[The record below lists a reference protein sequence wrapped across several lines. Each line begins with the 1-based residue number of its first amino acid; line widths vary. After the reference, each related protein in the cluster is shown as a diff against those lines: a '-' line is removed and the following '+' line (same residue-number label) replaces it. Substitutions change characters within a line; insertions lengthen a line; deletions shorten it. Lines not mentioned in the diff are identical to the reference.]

1 MADNLSAPQ
10 QLAADTR
17 ALLAGLQSSAP
28 PADTIDRLGGWDHV
42 TTYLADIVDDP
53 VVVPLIRVAAR
64 DAHQAPSPETLTAV
78 VDAVLKMGSSAGFSE
93 SLKALATSPAT
104 LDAASDHLAQGLLTK
119 VTEYATLSAP
129 TPAESSNAANAL
141 ETVTRIR
148 VGGYGT
154 NYTLLAALDQFRR
167 PQPTRFAAAVIRSI
181 GTAIDHWPAA
191 ADLAEVV
198 KEVAGLTAPASDP
211 VLGVNPEEI
220 AADAVWVLANIEL
233 ITALRAGDHTTYR
246 TGMEA
251 AHKYFALGADT
262 YERDDSKI
270 LAAVVSALLA
280 ITLTD
285 TDPTLTT
292 AAAGL
297 PSTNAVADLIEQITR
312 FNQGIAGLDH
322 WYAGVKHQTTHAWVQ
337 LITNLK
343 AAVTKFDQDSFYEPE
358 TVIDALLETYKSAHS
373 INVVCRTEDF
383 GSIETI
389 VQPIIETGFA
399 SKAAFLANLTTY
411 TANLEERAAA
421 HTDDTELACD
431 LVVAQQVL
439 TAAREV
445 LAGGEPL
452 GKDTGG
458 TGSAPLPHQL
468 ENILGPGTPAALKVA
483 ELDPD
488 AVTKLVAAVNDK
500 GASNRVS
507 LMEQAVLD
515 KIEPYL
521 GSSPDYTGEVKIE
534 VDTLLHQL
542 IRFVGY
548 RQNAQEDFH
557 GYLFKDDAD
566 EKDLHKDLAQYLY
579 SVFGSSLDIEVAHI
593 GGGRV
598 DLRLKHNGFSIYL
611 ELKIDDTRKP
621 LADKGAYVNQAATYQ
636 AVDIRIG
643 FVVALRTKAF
653 PKNAAHP
660 HLTSLFDHTTV
671 DVAGD
676 SVPRHLVI
684 VQVPG
689 NRSAPSS
696 KKAK

>member
-1 MADNLSAPQ
+1 MADDLSAPQ

-17 ALLAGLQSSAP
+17 TLLASLQKGDP
-28 PADTIDRLGGWDHV
+28 PADTIDQLGGWDHV

-64 DAHQAPSPETLTAV
+64 DADEAPSSQSLTAV
-78 VDAVLKMGSSAGFSE
+78 ADAVLKMSSPAGFAE
-93 SLKALATSPAT
+93 SLKALATSPET
-104 LDAASDHLAQGLLTK
+104 LDAAGDHLAQGLLTK
-119 VTEYATLSAP
+119 VTEYAALTAP

-154 NYTLLAALDQFRR
+154 NYTLLAALDQVRR

-191 ADLAEVV
+191 TDLAEVV
-198 KEVAGLTAPASDP
+198 KQVAGLTAPASEP
-211 VLGVNPEEI
+211 VPGVCPDEI
-220 AADAVWVLANIEL
+220 SSDATWVLANIEL
-233 ITALRAGDHTTYR
+233 ITALRAWDHTTYR
-246 TGMEA
+246 TGLEA
-251 AHKYFALGADT
+251 AHKYFALGANT
-262 YERDDSKI
+262 YGREDSKV
-270 LAAVVSALLA
+270 LATVVGALLA
-280 ITLTD
+280 ITLTG
-285 TDPTLTT
+285 TDPTLTIVAT
-292 AAAGL
+292 GL
-297 PSTNAVADLIEQITR
+297 PSASAVADLVEQLTR

-322 WYAGVKHQTTHAWVQ
+322 WYAGVKHQTAHAWVQ
-337 LITNLK
+337 LVTNLK
-343 AAVTKFDQDSFYEPE
+343 AAVTQFDQDSFYEPE
-358 TVIDALLETYKSAHS
+358 KVIDALLETYKSAHS
-373 INVVCRTEDF
+373 INVVRRTEDF
-383 GSIETI
+383 RGIETI
-389 VQPIIETGFA
+389 VQPVIETGFA

-411 TANLEERAAA
+411 TANLKERAAA
-421 HTDDTELACD
+421 HTDDTELAGD
-431 LVVAQQVL
+431 MTVAQQVL
-439 TAAREV
+439 TAAREA
-445 LAGGEPL
+445 LAAGKPP

-468 ENILGPGTPAALKVA
+468 ESILGHGTPAARKVA

-488 AVTKLVAAVNDK
+488 AVTRLVAAVNDK

-521 GSSPDYTGEVKIE
+521 GSSPDYTGEVKTE
-534 VDTLLHQL
+534 VDALLHQL

-548 RQNAQEDFH
+548 RQDAQEDFH

-566 EKDLHKDLAQYLY
+566 EKDLHKDLAQYLH

-598 DLRLKHNGFSIYL
+598 DLRLKYNGFSIYL
-611 ELKIDDTRKP
+611 ELKVDETKKP
-621 LADKGAYVNQAATYQ
+621 LADKGSYVNQAATYQ
-636 AVDIRIG
+636 AADIRIG
-643 FVVALRTKAF
+643 FVVALRTRAF

-671 DVAGD
+671 DIAGD
-676 SVPRHLVI
+676 SVPRHLVM